1 MKELFDALRV
11 KEAAAEGFEAF
22 GRGSLYALEK
32 LESEVF
38 GVEAAVAEL
47 QARERA
53 LGDSSCALRAT
64 ARYPARRRCAAAKDW
79 ARSMACVFGDQGK
92 G

>member
-1 MKELFDALRV
+1 MKELFDAVRV

-53 LGDSSCALRAT
+53 AWSFGRQRMEMLEAGVGSLEVVMRWLGRCQEQVREIAL
-64 ARYPARRRCAAAKDW
+64 
-79 ARSMACVFGDQGK
+79 
-92 G
+92 